1 MKPKYLLILF
11 VVFASCQKNELS
23 NEFRNEIIK
32 YQTNTPLPISSKK
45 YIYVIKFSQIN
56 GDTLFNLIRCPSL
69 SKFDSVSGIYQDELL
84 KPLAIIDPQNIGKK
98 LYTKKKNSI
107 DNFISTQSKEDFPP
121 LYRYKI
127 KNDKITLVSIDTIS
141 DRWEK

>member
-1 MKPKYLLILF
+1 MKPKYLLIIL
-11 VVFASCQKNELS
+11 VVFASCKKSELS

-32 YQTNTPLPISSKK
+32 YQTNTPLPTSPKN
-45 YIYVIKFSQIN
+45 YIYVANFSQKN
-56 GDTLFNLIRCPSL
+56 GDTLFNLIRCPGL

-98 LYTKKKNSI
+98 LYSKKKNSI
-107 DNFISTQSKEDFPP
+107 DNFISTRPKEDFPP

-127 KNDKITLVSIDTIS
+127 KNNKITLVSIDTIS